1 MRHHAHVVTAG
12 HDHDEL
18 PLGHRSGLR
27 AFADA
32 ILRNPEG
39 DTSATTVKKRWAA
52 GEQNRVATRD
62 QDRLR
67 EQAERWWISTR
78 RSLPRRV
85 QAATDG
91 YDDAVVAAL
100 AALPPSTWRENVM
113 RVIRTTD
120 WSSSAEGSN
129 TFVGTL
135 RHGDRSSLMTTAHLA
150 GRVHHR

>member
-1 MRHHAHVVTAG
+1 MRNHAHVVTDG

-18 PLGHRSGLR
+18 QLGHRSGLR

-32 ILRNPEG
+32 VLRNPEG

-52 GEQNRVATRD
+52 GEHSRVATRD

-78 RSLPRRV
+78 RSLPRLV
-85 QAATDG
+85 QAATEG
-91 YDDAVVAAL
+91 VDDAVVAAL

-113 RVIRTTD
+113 RAVRTTD
-120 WSSSAEGSN
+120 WRSAEGSN

-135 RHGDRSSLMTTAHLA
+135 RHGDRSSLMTTTPTA
-150 GRVHHR
+150 GHVHHR

>member
-1 MRHHAHVVTAG
+1 MRNHAHVVTDG

-18 PLGHRSGLR
+18 QLGHRSGLR
-27 AFADA
+27 ACADA

-78 RSLPRRV
+78 RSLPRLV
-85 QAATDG
+85 QAATEG
-91 YDDAVVAAL
+91 IDDAVVAAL

-113 RVIRTTD
+113 RAVRTTD
-120 WSSSAEGSN
+120 WRSAEGSN

-135 RHGDRSSLMTTAHLA
+135 RHGDRSSLMTTTPTA
-150 GRVHHR
+150 GHVHHR